1 MAHTNSTPNYNLPQ
15 FLGSDKPAWLTD
27 INQAMSDIDT
37 AIAAAKTVADSA
49 STSVSALGVTVGNH
63 TTQLSTL
70 SGAVTSQGNTLN
82 TVTALIGN
90 GVPTTTDQTIIGAI
104 NELAAI
110 VEPDSVE
117 VTADGVKTYGDLLGE
132 IRGAMDFTKVS
143 YRSFVDMI
151 STNGTHTPFRNTTN
165 STSLVTFD
173 NTTDGGSGKVG
184 NFHVILTSGNDKY
197 NYQDGSTDTVLTNNA
212 APAGMKIKLIY

>member
-15 FLGSDKPAWLTD
+15 FLGTDKPAWLTD

-117 VTADGVKTYGDLLGE
+117 VTADGVKTYGTLIGE
-132 IRGAMDFTKVS
+132 VRSAMDASKLS
-143 YRSFVDMI
+143 YRSVFDLVA
-151 STNGTHTPFRNTTN
+151 SGGTHTPLHVTN
-165 STSLVTFD
+165 YGGTATSFD
-173 NTTDGGSGKVG
+173 LATDGGSGKVG
-184 NFHVILTSGNDKY
+184 DYHVILSAGNDEY
-197 NYQDGSTDTVLTNNA
+197 TYRDGSTETNLTNNA
-212 APAGMKIKLIY
+212 APSGMKLKLIY